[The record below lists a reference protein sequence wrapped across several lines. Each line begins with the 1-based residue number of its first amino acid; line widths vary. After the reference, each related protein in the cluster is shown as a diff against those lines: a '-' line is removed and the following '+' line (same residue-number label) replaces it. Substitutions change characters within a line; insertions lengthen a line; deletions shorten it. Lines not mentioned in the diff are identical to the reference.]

1 MLLDLFFTWNDSLM
15 NLMMKFV
22 FIKFSWNYHVVG
34 FKPYPMQS
42 LVNYIIPIFQ
52 INVDS
57 NMTSFFRF
65 VTNFV

>member
-1 MLLDLFFTWNDSLM
+1 M